1 MQLMHQKQSQ
11 SEALKNPVERLPVK
25 ERQKLSP
32 TLSLYVKSNKEH
44 TSSFD
49 KAKLDLE
56 IATYWLLS
64 KYIQTRRSTFREHP
78 KKSEYKKQEKN
89 QSK

>member
-11 SEALKNPVERLPVK
+11 SEALKNLVERLPVK

-32 TLSLYVKSNKEH
+32 TLPLDVKSNKGH

-56 IATYWLLS
+56 VATYWLLS
-64 KYIQTRRSTFREHP
+64 KYIQTRRRYISRIS
-78 KKSEYKKQEKN
+78 KKSLN
-89 QSK
+89 T